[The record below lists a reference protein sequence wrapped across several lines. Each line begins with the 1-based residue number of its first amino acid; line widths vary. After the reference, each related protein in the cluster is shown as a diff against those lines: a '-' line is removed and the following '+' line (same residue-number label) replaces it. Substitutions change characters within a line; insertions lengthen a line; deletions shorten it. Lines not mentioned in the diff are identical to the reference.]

1 MSDLLGISS
10 SAVSTYQR
18 SLAVISNNIAN
29 AATEGY
35 SRQDI
40 STQASPT
47 RAVGNNY
54 LGTGVFFDGVKRQ
67 YDSFVESNLRNSN
80 SDLQSQKPV
89 VEYTNRVIDV
99 MGGQT
104 SGLISALDQ
113 FFSSARSL
121 SADPA
126 STVLRGS
133 FLRDA
138 EGIASRFSQLSAQL
152 DLVDA
157 ETKEAVESNVNQINA
172 LSQQLARVNTQLS
185 RIQSVAKQPPEL
197 LDQRDSI
204 LLKMAD
210 FAKVNTRFEDN
221 GVVTVGLGATADQE
235 VIVKGRDA
243 QLLGVKFESADPE
256 KFRLVLDPYGS
267 STPVMG
273 INSGELAGMM
283 AFREQVLGS
292 TRSSLDALAQALAHE
307 INTLHESGVDAYGQT
322 GKALFDFDPAMA
334 HASAGLRITTKD
346 PLNIAAAAAFRVI
359 ENASNT
365 GTADAMVRYQAPA
378 YAGAAALD
386 QVLVNNSN
394 AVAGAKLNV
403 AANPGA
409 LPVSYIPAGMRDTTI
424 YLDTLNEG
432 QNLQILTR
440 DGRHLVG
447 QTLGDEL
454 QDRIMTE
461 ASGMEL
467 NATYSN
473 SLLNIEDDTGY
484 RKMPVFYGA
493 RAQAV
498 AIQQFDSQGKAI
510 TPKYETPVLSSG
522 RISSNW
528 AGLPAEN
535 RLNLNGVQLGALT
548 PSTGTSVQAKDVSA
562 WLNAA
567 NAPGVRAVAEN
578 RIEIPVQQL
587 KLTETLS
594 LNNIAIPFASGGYQD
609 INDLVTSIN
618 QRSDSSQVVASLSAQ
633 GNLVLTN
640 APGFEGEDIKIS
652 GIELPGMVTRPT
664 YIEFS
669 GYGLPTESITIA
681 RVSTAVT
688 TNGQFSTVG
697 NLLYRGNGI
706 QAKLVGEIDAVKNGQ
721 AGQPLRINL
730 VSSFQNGDFESSIA
744 GDVQVNG
751 WQVVNQRVRLGGA
764 DSLAGFPTP
773 NDTQPAPNGSG
784 ETASVSVGTTYATQ
798 VIDTGSPETGL
809 ALKLNISNTSI
820 DSYGVLH
827 GPYVVSENAVSIQA
841 GGSVSFDWK
850 AEGGSDNFDVYA
862 YLLNEDTGE
871 TIELLNQTG
880 GTTPWATETRTINT
894 AGDYKFVFISGTY
907 DATGG
912 TAAGAQLYIDNVSVQ
927 STVPS
932 FSPTESDLG
941 EIKSLV
947 NYSNS
952 GSFSQLQRNSNALGL
967 NSGVITGQVRLER
980 TDGTLKSIG
989 LSIEEEGSAA
999 DLQRLGFRAAAYID
1013 GPAADDLL
1021 VFVSGSGAAQIAASY
1036 TTENLDT
1043 KEKLRNNPMTLKF
1056 VTATRFTI
1064 TDQKTG
1070 TLLAEREFD
1079 SALPDASIHFQGLN
1093 LTFSKPPQIGD
1104 SFVLDGNRD
1113 GTGNNENMLEIVALE
1128 SKPVMGNG
1136 KTLGSAFIDHVNDM
1150 GNVSRQA
1157 SIVQSALTVVH
1168 DQAVASR
1175 DAVSGVSLDEEAT
1188 NLIRFQQAYQASA
1201 KVMQVASQLFDSV
1214 LQIR

>member
-10 SAVSTYQR
+10 SAVNTYQR

-47 RAVGNNY
+47 RAMGNNY
-54 LGTGVFFDGVKRQ
+54 LGTGVFFDGIKRQ

-89 VEYTNRVIDV
+89 VDYTNRVIDV

-104 SGLISALDQ
+104 SGLTSALDQ

-121 SADPA
+121 AADPA

-157 ETKEAVESNVNQINA
+157 ETKESVESNVNQINA

-185 RIQSVAKQPPEL
+185 RVQSASKQPPEL
-197 LDQRDSI
+197 MDQRDSI
-204 LLKMAD
+204 LLKMAE
-210 FAKVNTRFEDN
+210 FAKVNTRFENN

-235 VIVKGRDA
+235 VIVNGRDA
-243 QLLGVKFESADPE
+243 RLLGVSFDAADPE
-256 KFRLVLDPYGS
+256 KFRLVLDPYGNN
-267 STPVMG
+267 TPVMG
-273 INSGELAGMM
+273 INSGELAGLM

-292 TRSSLDALAQALAHE
+292 TRSSLDALAQTLARE
-307 INTLHESGVDAYGQT
+307 INTLHQSGVDAYGQT

-359 ENASNT
+359 ENAANT
-365 GTADAMVRYQAPA
+365 GTADAMIRYQSPA
-378 YAGAAALD
+378 YGGAAALD

-409 LPVSYIPAGMRDTTI
+409 LPVSYVPAGMRDTTI

-440 DGRHLVG
+440 DGRHLLG
-447 QTLGDEL
+447 QTLSLEL
-454 QDRIMTE
+454 QDRVMTP

-467 NATYSN
+467 NATYSDN
-473 SLLNIEDDTGY
+473 LLNIEDDSGY

-493 RAQAV
+493 RAVAV

-510 TPKYETPVLSSG
+510 TPEYETPVLSSG
-522 RISSNW
+522 RISNNW

-535 RLNLNGVQLGALT
+535 RLHLNGVQLGALT
-548 PSTGTSVQAKDVSA
+548 PSNGTSVQAKDVAA
-562 WLNAA
+562 WVNTA
-567 NAPGVRAVAEN
+567 NVPGVRAVAEN
-578 RIEIPVQQL
+578 KIQL
-587 KLTETLS
+587 PASQLRLRETLS
-594 LNNIAIPFASGGYQD
+594 LNNVAITFPAGGYTTTQELAD
-609 INDLVTSIN
+609 AINNQSGATHVTTT
-618 QRSDSSQVVASLSAQ
+618 LGAQ
-633 GNLVLTN
+633 GELVLNN
-640 APGFEGEDIKIS
+640 AAGHTGEDIRIS
-652 GIELPGMVTRPT
+652 GS
-664 YIEFS
+664 S
-669 GYGLPTESITIA
+669 GL
-681 RVSTAVT
+681 
-688 TNGQFSTVG
+688 
-697 NLLYRGNGI
+697 
-706 QAKLVGEIDAVKNGQ
+706 
-721 AGQPLRINL
+721 
-730 VSSFQNGDFESSIA
+730 
-744 GDVQVNG
+744 
-751 WQVVNQRVRLGGA
+751 
-764 DSLAGFPTP
+764 TP
-773 NDTQPAPNGSG
+773 
-784 ETASVSVGTTYATQ
+784 
-798 VIDTGSPETGL
+798 
-809 ALKLNISNTSI
+809 
-820 DSYGVLH
+820 
-827 GPYVVSENAVSIQA
+827 
-841 GGSVSFDWK
+841 
-850 AEGGSDNFDVYA
+850 
-862 YLLNEDTGE
+862 
-871 TIELLNQTG
+871 
-880 GTTPWATETRTINT
+880 
-894 AGDYKFVFISGTY
+894 
-907 DATGG
+907 
-912 TAAGAQLYIDNVSVQ
+912 
-927 STVPS
+927 
-932 FSPTESDLG
+932 
-941 EIKSLV
+941 
-947 NYSNS
+947 
-952 GSFSQLQRNSNALGL
+952 NALGL
-967 NSGVITGQVRLER
+967 NGGNFTGQVRLER
-980 TDGTLKSIG
+980 TDGTLKTIG
-989 LSIEEEGSAA
+989 LSIADEGSAA

-1021 VFVSGSGAAQIAASY
+1021 VFVSGAGAAQIAASY
-1036 TTENLDT
+1036 TTEALDA

-1056 VTATRFTI
+1056 VTATRFTL

-1079 SALPDASIHFQGLN
+1079 GSLPDASISFQGLN
-1093 LTFSKPPQIGD
+1093 LTFSKPPQLGD

-1128 SKPVMGNG
+1128 AKPVMGNG
-1136 KTLGSAFIDHVNDM
+1136 KTLGSAYIDHVNDM
-1150 GNVSRQA
+1150 GNISRQA

>member
-47 RAVGNNY
+47 RAMGNNY
-54 LGTGVFFDGVKRQ
+54 LGTGVFFDGIKRQ
-67 YDSFVESNLRNSN
+67 YDSFVDSNLRNSS

-89 VEYTNRVIDV
+89 VDYTNRVIDV

-104 SGLISALDQ
+104 SGLTSALDQ

-121 SADPA
+121 AADPA

-157 ETKEAVESNVNQINA
+157 ETKESVESNVNQINA
-172 LSQQLARVNTQLS
+172 LSQQLARVNTQLG
-185 RIQSVAKQPPEL
+185 RVQSVSKQPPEL

-204 LLKMAD
+204 LLSMSE
-210 FAKVNTRFEDN
+210 FAKVNTRFELN
-221 GVVTVGLGATADQE
+221 GVVTVGLGATSDQE
-235 VIVKGRDA
+235 VIVSGREA
-243 QLLGVKFESADPE
+243 HLLGVSFDAADPE
-256 KFRLVLDPYGS
+256 KFRLVLDPYGNN
-267 STPVMG
+267 TPVMG
-273 INSGELAGMM
+273 INSGELAGLM

-292 TRSSLDALAQALAHE
+292 TRSSLDALAQTMAKE
-307 INTLHESGVDAYGQT
+307 INDLHQSGVDAYGQT

-378 YAGAAALD
+378 FAGAAALD

-409 LPVSYIPAGMRDTTI
+409 LPVSYIPAGMRNTTI

-473 SLLNIEDDTGY
+473 SLLNIEDDSGY

-498 AIQQFDSQGKAI
+498 AIQQFDSQGNAI
-510 TPKYETPVLSSG
+510 TPQYETPVLSSG
-522 RISSNW
+522 RISNNW
-528 AGLPAEN
+528 SGLPAEKC
-535 RLNLNGVQLGALT
+535 LNLNGVQLGALT
-548 PSTGTSVQAKDVSA
+548 PSNGTSVQAKDVAA
-562 WLNAA
+562 WVNNA
-567 NAPGVRAVAEN
+567 NVPGVRAVAEN
-578 RIEIPVQQL
+578 KIEVPASQL
-587 KLTETLS
+587 RLRETLS
-594 LNNIAIPFASGGYQD
+594 LNNIAITFPTGGYNSTQELAD
-609 INDLVTSIN
+609 AINN
-618 QRSDSSQVVASLSAQ
+618 QSSATHVKATLGAQ
-633 GNLVLTN
+633 GELILNN
-640 APGFEGEDIKIS
+640 ATGHTGEDI
-652 GIELPGMVTRPT
+652 
-664 YIEFS
+664 
-669 GYGLPTESITIA
+669 
-681 RVSTAVT
+681 
-688 TNGQFSTVG
+688 
-697 NLLYRGNGI
+697 
-706 QAKLVGEIDAVKNGQ
+706 
-721 AGQPLRINL
+721 L
-730 VSSFQNGDFESSIA
+730 VSGSS
-744 GDVQVNG
+744 G
-751 WQVVNQRVRLGGA
+751 L
-764 DSLAGFPTP
+764 TP
-773 NDTQPAPNGSG
+773 
-784 ETASVSVGTTYATQ
+784 
-798 VIDTGSPETGL
+798 
-809 ALKLNISNTSI
+809 
-820 DSYGVLH
+820 
-827 GPYVVSENAVSIQA
+827 
-841 GGSVSFDWK
+841 
-850 AEGGSDNFDVYA
+850 
-862 YLLNEDTGE
+862 
-871 TIELLNQTG
+871 
-880 GTTPWATETRTINT
+880 
-894 AGDYKFVFISGTY
+894 
-907 DATGG
+907 
-912 TAAGAQLYIDNVSVQ
+912 
-927 STVPS
+927 
-932 FSPTESDLG
+932 
-941 EIKSLV
+941 
-947 NYSNS
+947 
-952 GSFSQLQRNSNALGL
+952 NALGL
-967 NSGVITGQVRLER
+967 NGGNFTGQVRLER
-980 TDGTLKSIG
+980 TDGTVKTIG
-989 LSIEEEGSAA
+989 LSIGAEGSAA

-1021 VFVSGSGAAQIAASY
+1021 VFVSGAGAAQIAASY
-1036 TTENLDT
+1036 TTENLDA

-1056 VTATRFTI
+1056 VTATRFTL

-1070 TLLAEREFD
+1070 TLLAEREFN
-1079 SALPDASIHFQGLN
+1079 SALPDASISFQGLN
-1093 LTFSKPPQIGD
+1093 LTFSKPPQLGD

-1136 KTLGSAFIDHVNDM
+1136 KTLGSAYIDHVNDM

>member
-47 RAVGNNY
+47 RAMGNNY
-54 LGTGVFFDGVKRQ
+54 LGTGVFFDGIKRQ
-67 YDSFVESNLRNSN
+67 YDSFVDSNLRNSS

-89 VEYTNRVIDV
+89 VDYTNRVIDV

-104 SGLISALDQ
+104 SGLTSALDQ

-157 ETKEAVESNVNQINA
+157 ETKESVESNVNQINA

-185 RIQSVAKQPPEL
+185 RVQSVSKQPPEL

-204 LLKMAD
+204 LLSMSE
-210 FAKVNTRFEDN
+210 FAKVNTRFELN
-221 GVVTVGLGATADQE
+221 GVVTVGLGATSDQE
-235 VIVKGRDA
+235 VIVSGRDA
-243 QLLGVKFESADPE
+243 HLLGVSFDAADPE
-256 KFRLVLDPYGS
+256 KFRLVLDPYGNN
-267 STPVMG
+267 TPVMG
-273 INSGELAGMM
+273 INSGELAGLM

-292 TRSSLDALAQALAHE
+292 TRASLDALAQTLARE
-307 INTLHESGVDAYGQT
+307 INTLHQSGVDAYGQT
-322 GKALFDFDPAMA
+322 GKALFEFDPAMA

-346 PLNIAAAAAFRVI
+346 PLTIAAAAAFRVI

-394 AVAGAKLNV
+394 TLAGAKLNV

-409 LPVSYIPAGMRDTTI
+409 LPVSYIPAGMRNTTI

-484 RKMPVFYGA
+484 RNMPVFYGA

-498 AIQQFDSQGKAI
+498 AIQQFDSQGNAI
-510 TPKYETPVLSSG
+510 TPQYETPVLSSG
-522 RISSNW
+522 RISNNW
-528 AGLPAEN
+528 AGLPAEK

-548 PSTGTSVQAKDVSA
+548 PSNGTSVQAKDVAA
-562 WLNAA
+562 WVNNA
-567 NAPGVRAVAEN
+567 NVPGVRAVAEN
-578 RIEIPVQQL
+578 KIEVPASQL
-587 KLTETLS
+587 RLRETLS
-594 LNNIAIPFASGGYQD
+594 LNNIAITFPTGGYSSTQDLADAINNQSSATHVKATLGAQGELILNNASGH
-609 INDLVTSIN
+609 T
-618 QRSDSSQVVASLSAQ
+618 
-633 GNLVLTN
+633 
-640 APGFEGEDIKIS
+640 GEDILIS
-652 GIELPGMVTRPT
+652 GS
-664 YIEFS
+664 S
-669 GYGLPTESITIA
+669 GL
-681 RVSTAVT
+681 
-688 TNGQFSTVG
+688 
-697 NLLYRGNGI
+697 
-706 QAKLVGEIDAVKNGQ
+706 
-721 AGQPLRINL
+721 
-730 VSSFQNGDFESSIA
+730 
-744 GDVQVNG
+744 
-751 WQVVNQRVRLGGA
+751 
-764 DSLAGFPTP
+764 TP
-773 NDTQPAPNGSG
+773 
-784 ETASVSVGTTYATQ
+784 
-798 VIDTGSPETGL
+798 
-809 ALKLNISNTSI
+809 
-820 DSYGVLH
+820 
-827 GPYVVSENAVSIQA
+827 
-841 GGSVSFDWK
+841 
-850 AEGGSDNFDVYA
+850 
-862 YLLNEDTGE
+862 
-871 TIELLNQTG
+871 
-880 GTTPWATETRTINT
+880 
-894 AGDYKFVFISGTY
+894 
-907 DATGG
+907 
-912 TAAGAQLYIDNVSVQ
+912 
-927 STVPS
+927 
-932 FSPTESDLG
+932 
-941 EIKSLV
+941 
-947 NYSNS
+947 
-952 GSFSQLQRNSNALGL
+952 NALGL
-967 NSGVITGQVRLER
+967 NGGNFTGQVRLER
-980 TDGTLKSIG
+980 TDGTLKTIG
-989 LSIEEEGSAA
+989 LSIGAEGSAA

-1021 VFVSGSGAAQIAASY
+1021 VFVSGAGAAQIAASY
-1036 TTENLDT
+1036 TTENFDA

-1056 VTATRFTI
+1056 VTATRFTL

-1070 TLLAEREFD
+1070 TLLAEREFN
-1079 SALPDASIHFQGLN
+1079 SALPDASISYQGLN
-1093 LTFSKPPQIGD
+1093 LTFSKPPQLGD

-1136 KTLGSAFIDHVNDM
+1136 KTLGSAYIDHVNDM

>member
-47 RAVGNNY
+47 RAMGNNY
-54 LGTGVFFDGVKRQ
+54 LGTGVFFDGIKRQ
-67 YDSFVESNLRNSN
+67 YDSFVDSNLRNSS

-89 VEYTNRVIDV
+89 VDYTNRVIDV

-104 SGLISALDQ
+104 SGLTSALDQ

-157 ETKEAVESNVNQINA
+157 ETKESVESNVNQINA

-185 RIQSVAKQPPEL
+185 RVQSVSKQPPEL

-204 LLKMAD
+204 LLSMSE
-210 FAKVNTRFEDN
+210 FAKVNTRFELN
-221 GVVTVGLGATADQE
+221 GVVTVGLGATSDQE
-235 VIVKGRDA
+235 VIVSGRDA
-243 QLLGVKFESADPE
+243 HLLGVSFDAADPE
-256 KFRLVLDPYGS
+256 KFRLVLDPYGNN
-267 STPVMG
+267 TPVMG
-273 INSGELAGMM
+273 INSGELAGLM

-292 TRSSLDALAQALAHE
+292 TRASLDALAQTLARE
-307 INTLHESGVDAYGQT
+307 INTLHQSGVDAYGKT

-346 PLNIAAAAAFRVI
+346 PLTIAAAAAFRVI

-394 AVAGAKLNV
+394 TLAGAKLNV

-409 LPVSYIPAGMRDTTI
+409 LPVSYIPAGMRNTTI

-484 RKMPVFYGA
+484 RNMPVFYGA

-498 AIQQFDSQGKAI
+498 AIQQFDSQGNAI
-510 TPKYETPVLSSG
+510 TPQYETPVLSSG
-522 RISSNW
+522 RISNNW
-528 AGLPAEN
+528 AGLPAEK

-548 PSTGTSVQAKDVSA
+548 PSNGTSVQAKDVAA
-562 WLNAA
+562 WVNNA
-567 NAPGVRAVAEN
+567 NVPGVRAVAEN
-578 RIEIPVQQL
+578 KIEVPASQL
-587 KLTETLS
+587 RLRETLS
-594 LNNIAIPFASGGYQD
+594 LNNIAITFPTGGYSSTQDLADAINNQSSATHVKATLGAQGELILNNASGH
-609 INDLVTSIN
+609 T
-618 QRSDSSQVVASLSAQ
+618 
-633 GNLVLTN
+633 
-640 APGFEGEDIKIS
+640 GEDILIS
-652 GIELPGMVTRPT
+652 GS
-664 YIEFS
+664 S
-669 GYGLPTESITIA
+669 GL
-681 RVSTAVT
+681 
-688 TNGQFSTVG
+688 
-697 NLLYRGNGI
+697 
-706 QAKLVGEIDAVKNGQ
+706 
-721 AGQPLRINL
+721 
-730 VSSFQNGDFESSIA
+730 
-744 GDVQVNG
+744 
-751 WQVVNQRVRLGGA
+751 
-764 DSLAGFPTP
+764 TP
-773 NDTQPAPNGSG
+773 
-784 ETASVSVGTTYATQ
+784 
-798 VIDTGSPETGL
+798 
-809 ALKLNISNTSI
+809 
-820 DSYGVLH
+820 
-827 GPYVVSENAVSIQA
+827 
-841 GGSVSFDWK
+841 
-850 AEGGSDNFDVYA
+850 
-862 YLLNEDTGE
+862 
-871 TIELLNQTG
+871 
-880 GTTPWATETRTINT
+880 
-894 AGDYKFVFISGTY
+894 
-907 DATGG
+907 
-912 TAAGAQLYIDNVSVQ
+912 
-927 STVPS
+927 
-932 FSPTESDLG
+932 
-941 EIKSLV
+941 
-947 NYSNS
+947 
-952 GSFSQLQRNSNALGL
+952 NALGL
-967 NSGVITGQVRLER
+967 NGGNFTGQVRLER
-980 TDGTLKSIG
+980 TDGTLKTIG
-989 LSIEEEGSAA
+989 LSIGAEGSAA

-1021 VFVSGSGAAQIAASY
+1021 VFVSGAGAAQIAASY
-1036 TTENLDT
+1036 TTENFDA

-1056 VTATRFTI
+1056 VTATRFTL

-1070 TLLAEREFD
+1070 TLLAEREFN
-1079 SALPDASIHFQGLN
+1079 SALPDASISYQGLN
-1093 LTFSKPPQIGD
+1093 LTFSKPPQLGD

-1136 KTLGSAFIDHVNDM
+1136 KTLGSAYIDHVNDM

>member
-47 RAVGNNY
+47 RAMGNNY
-54 LGTGVFFDGVKRQ
+54 LGTGVFFDGIKRQ
-67 YDSFVESNLRNSN
+67 YDSFVDSNLRNSS

-89 VEYTNRVIDV
+89 VDYTNRVIDV

-104 SGLISALDQ
+104 SGLTSALDQ

-157 ETKEAVESNVNQINA
+157 ETKESVESNVNQINA

-185 RIQSVAKQPPEL
+185 RVQSVSKQPPEL

-204 LLKMAD
+204 LLSMSE
-210 FAKVNTRFEDN
+210 FAKVNTRFELN
-221 GVVTVGLGATADQE
+221 GVVTVGLGATSDQE
-235 VIVKGRDA
+235 VIVSGRDA
-243 QLLGVKFESADPE
+243 HLLGVSFDAADPE
-256 KFRLVLDPYGS
+256 KFRLVLDPYGNN
-267 STPVMG
+267 TPVMG
-273 INSGELAGMM
+273 INSGELAGLM

-292 TRSSLDALAQALAHE
+292 TRASLDALAQTLARE
-307 INTLHESGVDAYGQT
+307 INTLHQSGVDAYGQT
-322 GKALFDFDPAMA
+322 GKALFEFDPAMA

-346 PLNIAAAAAFRVI
+346 PLTIAAAAAFRVI

-394 AVAGAKLNV
+394 TLAGAKLNV

-409 LPVSYIPAGMRDTTI
+409 LPVSYIPAGMRNTTI

-484 RKMPVFYGA
+484 RNMPVFYGA

-498 AIQQFDSQGKAI
+498 AIQQFDSQGNAI
-510 TPKYETPVLSSG
+510 TPQYETPVLSSG
-522 RISSNW
+522 RISNNW
-528 AGLPAEN
+528 AGLPAEK

-548 PSTGTSVQAKDVSA
+548 PSNGTSVQAKDVAA
-562 WLNAA
+562 WVNNA
-567 NAPGVRAVAEN
+567 NVPGVRAVAEN
-578 RIEIPVQQL
+578 KIEVPASQL
-587 KLTETLS
+587 RLRDTLS
-594 LNNIAIPFASGGYQD
+594 LNGTTINSPLAGYVSTQELADAI
-609 INDLVTSIN
+609 NN
-618 QRSDSSQVVASLSAQ
+618 QSSATHVKATLGAQ
-633 GNLVLTN
+633 GELILNN
-640 APGFEGEDIKIS
+640 APGHAGEDILI
-652 GIELPGMVTRPT
+652 
-664 YIEFS
+664 
-669 GYGLPTESITIA
+669 
-681 RVSTAVT
+681 
-688 TNGQFSTVG
+688 
-697 NLLYRGNGI
+697 
-706 QAKLVGEIDAVKNGQ
+706 
-721 AGQPLRINL
+721 
-730 VSSFQNGDFESSIA
+730 
-744 GDVQVNG
+744 
-751 WQVVNQRVRLGGA
+751 GGA
-764 DSLAGFPTP
+764 SGLTP
-773 NDTQPAPNGSG
+773 
-784 ETASVSVGTTYATQ
+784 
-798 VIDTGSPETGL
+798 
-809 ALKLNISNTSI
+809 
-820 DSYGVLH
+820 
-827 GPYVVSENAVSIQA
+827 
-841 GGSVSFDWK
+841 
-850 AEGGSDNFDVYA
+850 
-862 YLLNEDTGE
+862 
-871 TIELLNQTG
+871 
-880 GTTPWATETRTINT
+880 
-894 AGDYKFVFISGTY
+894 
-907 DATGG
+907 
-912 TAAGAQLYIDNVSVQ
+912 
-927 STVPS
+927 
-932 FSPTESDLG
+932 
-941 EIKSLV
+941 
-947 NYSNS
+947 
-952 GSFSQLQRNSNALGL
+952 NALGL
-967 NSGVITGQVRLER
+967 NGGNFTGQVRLER
-980 TDGTLKSIG
+980 TDGTLKTIG
-989 LSIEEEGSAA
+989 LSIGAEGSAA

-1021 VFVSGSGAAQIAASY
+1021 VFVSGAGAAQIAASY
-1036 TTENLDT
+1036 TTENFDA

-1056 VTATRFTI
+1056 VTATRFTL

-1070 TLLAEREFD
+1070 TLLAEREFN
-1079 SALPDASIHFQGLN
+1079 SALPDASISYQGLH
-1093 LTFSKPPQIGD
+1093 LTFSKPPQLGD

-1136 KTLGSAFIDHVNDM
+1136 KTLGSAYIDHVNDM

>member
-47 RAVGNNY
+47 RAMGNNY
-54 LGTGVFFDGVKRQ
+54 LGTGVFFDGIKRQ
-67 YDSFVESNLRNSN
+67 YDSFVDSNLRNSS

-89 VEYTNRVIDV
+89 VDYTNRVIDV

-104 SGLISALDQ
+104 SGLTSALDQ

-157 ETKEAVESNVNQINA
+157 ETKESVESNVNQINA

-185 RIQSVAKQPPEL
+185 RVQSVSKQPPEL

-204 LLKMAD
+204 LLSMSE
-210 FAKVNTRFEDN
+210 FAKVNTRFELN
-221 GVVTVGLGATADQE
+221 GVVTVGLGATSDQE
-235 VIVKGRDA
+235 VIVSGRDA
-243 QLLGVKFESADPE
+243 HLLGVSFDAADPE
-256 KFRLVLDPYGS
+256 KFRLVLDPYGNN
-267 STPVMG
+267 TPVMG
-273 INSGELAGMM
+273 INSGELAGLM

-292 TRSSLDALAQALAHE
+292 TRASLDALAQTLARE
-307 INTLHESGVDAYGQT
+307 INTLHQSGVDAYGQT
-322 GKALFDFDPAMA
+322 GKALFEFDPAMA

-346 PLNIAAAAAFRVI
+346 PLTIAAAAAFRVI

-394 AVAGAKLNV
+394 TLAGAKLNV

-409 LPVSYIPAGMRDTTI
+409 LPVSYIPAGMRNTTI

-484 RKMPVFYGA
+484 RNMPVFYGA

-498 AIQQFDSQGKAI
+498 AIQQFDSQGNAI
-510 TPKYETPVLSSG
+510 TPQYETPVLSSG
-522 RISSNW
+522 RISNNW
-528 AGLPAEN
+528 AGLPAEK

-548 PSTGTSVQAKDVSA
+548 PSNGTSVQAKDVAA
-562 WLNAA
+562 WVNNA
-567 NAPGVRAVAEN
+567 NVPGVRAVAEN
-578 RIEIPVQQL
+578 KIEVPASQL
-587 KLTETLS
+587 RLRETLS
-594 LNNIAIPFASGGYQD
+594 LNNIAITFPTGGYSSTQDLADAINNQSSATHVKATLGAQGELILNNASGH
-609 INDLVTSIN
+609 T
-618 QRSDSSQVVASLSAQ
+618 
-633 GNLVLTN
+633 
-640 APGFEGEDIKIS
+640 GEDILIS
-652 GIELPGMVTRPT
+652 GS
-664 YIEFS
+664 S
-669 GYGLPTESITIA
+669 GL
-681 RVSTAVT
+681 
-688 TNGQFSTVG
+688 
-697 NLLYRGNGI
+697 
-706 QAKLVGEIDAVKNGQ
+706 
-721 AGQPLRINL
+721 
-730 VSSFQNGDFESSIA
+730 
-744 GDVQVNG
+744 
-751 WQVVNQRVRLGGA
+751 
-764 DSLAGFPTP
+764 TP
-773 NDTQPAPNGSG
+773 
-784 ETASVSVGTTYATQ
+784 
-798 VIDTGSPETGL
+798 
-809 ALKLNISNTSI
+809 
-820 DSYGVLH
+820 
-827 GPYVVSENAVSIQA
+827 
-841 GGSVSFDWK
+841 
-850 AEGGSDNFDVYA
+850 
-862 YLLNEDTGE
+862 
-871 TIELLNQTG
+871 
-880 GTTPWATETRTINT
+880 
-894 AGDYKFVFISGTY
+894 
-907 DATGG
+907 
-912 TAAGAQLYIDNVSVQ
+912 
-927 STVPS
+927 
-932 FSPTESDLG
+932 
-941 EIKSLV
+941 
-947 NYSNS
+947 
-952 GSFSQLQRNSNALGL
+952 NALGL
-967 NSGVITGQVRLER
+967 NGGNFTGQVRLER
-980 TDGTLKSIG
+980 TDGTLKTIG
-989 LSIEEEGSAA
+989 LSIGAEGSAA

-1021 VFVSGSGAAQIAASY
+1021 VFVSGAGAAQIAASY
-1036 TTENLDT
+1036 TTENFDA

-1056 VTATRFTI
+1056 VTATRFTL

-1070 TLLAEREFD
+1070 TLLAEREFN
-1079 SALPDASIHFQGLN
+1079 SALPDASIHIQGLS

-1136 KTLGSAFIDHVNDM
+1136 KTLGSAYIDHVNDM
-1150 GNVSRQA
+1150 GNISRQA

>member
-10 SAVSTYQR
+10 SASSTYER

-47 RAVGNNY
+47 RAMGNNY
-54 LGTGVFFDGVKRQ
+54 LGTGVFFDGIKRQ

-89 VEYTNRVIDV
+89 VDYTNRVIDV

-104 SGLISALDQ
+104 SGLTSALDQ

-121 SADPA
+121 AADPA

-157 ETKEAVESNVNQINA
+157 ETKESVESNVNQINA

-185 RIQSVAKQPPEL
+185 RVQSAAKQPPEL
-197 LDQRDSI
+197 MDQRDSI

-210 FAKVNTRFEDN
+210 FAKVNTRFDDN

-235 VIVKGRDA
+235 VIVSGRDA
-243 QLLGVKFESADPE
+243 RLLGVSFDEVDPE
-256 KFRLVLDPYGS
+256 KFRLVLDPYGNN
-267 STPVMG
+267 TPVMG
-273 INSGELAGMM
+273 INSGELAGLM

-292 TRSSLDALAQALAHE
+292 TRSSLDALATTLAQE
-307 INTLHESGVDAYGQT
+307 INTLHQSGVDAYGQT

-365 GTADAMVRYQAPA
+365 GTADAMVRYQAPT

-386 QVLVNNSN
+386 KVLVNNSN

-409 LPVSYIPAGMRDTTI
+409 LPVSYIPAGMRNTTV

-447 QTLGDEL
+447 QTLSTEL

-484 RKMPVFYGA
+484 RNMPVFYGA

-498 AIQQFDSQGKAI
+498 AIQQFDSQGNAI
-510 TPKYETPVLSSG
+510 TPQYETPVLQSG
-522 RISSNW
+522 RISNNW

-548 PSTGTSVQAKDVSA
+548 PSNGTSVQAKDVAA
-562 WLNAA
+562 WVNNA
-567 NAPGVRAVAEN
+567 NVPGVRAVAEN
-578 RIEIPVQQL
+578 KIEVPATQL
-587 KLTETLS
+587 RLRETLS
-594 LNNIAIPFASGGYQD
+594 LNGTTISSPVGGYTSTQELAD
-609 INDLVTSIN
+609 AINN
-618 QRSDSSQVVASLSAQ
+618 QSGTTHVSATVGAQ
-633 GNLVLTN
+633 GELILNN
-640 APGFEGEDIKIS
+640 ATGHVGEDILI
-652 GIELPGMVTRPT
+652 
-664 YIEFS
+664 
-669 GYGLPTESITIA
+669 
-681 RVSTAVT
+681 
-688 TNGQFSTVG
+688 
-697 NLLYRGNGI
+697 
-706 QAKLVGEIDAVKNGQ
+706 
-721 AGQPLRINL
+721 
-730 VSSFQNGDFESSIA
+730 
-744 GDVQVNG
+744 
-751 WQVVNQRVRLGGA
+751 GGA
-764 DSLAGFPTP
+764 SGLTP
-773 NDTQPAPNGSG
+773 
-784 ETASVSVGTTYATQ
+784 
-798 VIDTGSPETGL
+798 
-809 ALKLNISNTSI
+809 
-820 DSYGVLH
+820 
-827 GPYVVSENAVSIQA
+827 
-841 GGSVSFDWK
+841 
-850 AEGGSDNFDVYA
+850 
-862 YLLNEDTGE
+862 
-871 TIELLNQTG
+871 
-880 GTTPWATETRTINT
+880 
-894 AGDYKFVFISGTY
+894 
-907 DATGG
+907 
-912 TAAGAQLYIDNVSVQ
+912 
-927 STVPS
+927 
-932 FSPTESDLG
+932 
-941 EIKSLV
+941 
-947 NYSNS
+947 
-952 GSFSQLQRNSNALGL
+952 NALGL
-967 NSGVITGQVRLER
+967 NGGNFTGQVRLER
-980 TDGTLKSIG
+980 TDGTVKTIG
-989 LSIEEEGSAA
+989 LSIGAEGSAA

-1021 VFVSGSGAAQIAASY
+1021 VFVSGAGAAQIAASY
-1036 TTENLDT
+1036 TTENHDA

-1056 VTATRFTI
+1056 VTATRFTL

-1070 TLLAEREFD
+1070 TLLAEREFN

-1093 LTFSKPPQIGD
+1093 LTFSKPPQMGD

-1136 KTLGSAFIDHVNDM
+1136 KTLGSAYIDHVNDM
-1150 GNVSRQA
+1150 GNISRQA